1 MANYRRHALL
11 EVAGQWE
18 PIFDADMTVE
28 EPVYVLEFGSTGGQI
43 VRGSAVRDMY
53 RQMKEVGA
61 NVIVVTDE
69 QIVVGDAGFGQEAY
83 FHQFF
88 KGDALR
94 AMGDDV
100 DDLDAWY
107 RRTTMVASF
116 WPYDERARLIGEHGA
131 SIGPVELTQIPE
143 SEVITQS
150 EARKSCSPS
159 SIRCP
164 PTIPRSPDCIRSIR
178 SSNSQNIHPTPRQR
192 GVSPS
197 RLVR

>member
-1 MANYRRHALL
+1 MKLDICLNAAAHDRLLDTLDNPRHRRIVANYRRHALL
-11 EVAGQWE
+11 EVAGEWE
-18 PIFDADMTVE
+18 HIFEPDMTVE

-94 AMGDDV
+94 EMGDDV

-131 SIGPVELTQIPE
+131 AIGPVEITQISE
-143 SEVITQS
+143 SEVITQA
-150 EARKSCSPS
+150 EAREKLLP
-159 SIRCP
+159 IVNP
-164 PTIPRSPDCIRSIR
+164 LPDYD
-178 SSNSQNIHPTPRQR
+178 P
-192 GVSPS
+192 V
-197 RLVR
+197 LA